1 MELAQFEV
9 FFDFA
14 FPCVQNFAMKRAAQ
28 MEAVVEAEA
37 LTELIRVSVLTLARR
52 GLAGFSRSVG
62 RALSVV
68 KPPPRRIDSAFQF
81 A

>member
-14 FPCVQNFAMKRAAQ
+14 FPRVQNFGMKRAAQ
-28 MEAVVEAEA
+28 MEAEA
-37 LTELIRVSVLTLARR
+37 LMELIWVSVLTLARR